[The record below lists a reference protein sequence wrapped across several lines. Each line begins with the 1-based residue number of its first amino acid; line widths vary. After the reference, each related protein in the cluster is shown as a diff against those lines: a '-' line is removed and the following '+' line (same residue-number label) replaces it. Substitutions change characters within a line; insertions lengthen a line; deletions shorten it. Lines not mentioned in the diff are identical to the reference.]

1 VTAGEVRVPH
11 ARLIA
16 VVGAVIVCG
25 ALLWLAR
32 AYTFYFDEW
41 SFITQAPDATF
52 TWIFRP
58 HNEHPAVLF
67 RIVYAALLHTAGL
80 KTYVPYMVVLL
91 ALHAAN
97 VLLMFELV
105 RRRTGEL
112 VGVCAA
118 ALLLVL
124 GAGWEDFLWAFQIAW
139 LASTALGLAMLLA
152 LLDRRFVVAAILLA
166 ASLAFSGIGVVF
178 AIAAAVYLGL
188 GRDRRQA
195 LWLIPVALLVLAWY
209 VFFGYTGNH
218 PNPPPTAANVFLLP
232 AYVSWGV
239 AQSAGGVIGIGGA
252 AAWIV
257 LAAAVAVTGWSWWR
271 RRTDAFAVS
280 IAVSLIGFYV
290 VTGLTRAQLGWQQS
304 GSSRYVY
311 IGSALWIVLLAD
323 AARSV
328 PWRGTWRPAALAC
341 VFLACF
347 NSAALLVSFAVAKNV
362 VMQRQVA
369 DYYALAAVRHDPCL
383 DPSGAVDALVMPVE
397 TDPAAYYAAVDAFGD
412 PVDGM
417 PLLDHSS
424 YEAGLRNLRRASC

>member
-16 VVGAVIVCG
+16 VVGAVVVCG

-152 LLDRRFVVAAILLA
+152 LLDRRFVVAAILVA

>member
-16 VVGAVIVCG
+16 VVGAVVVCG

>member
-1 VTAGEVRVPH
+1 MTAGEVRVPH

-16 VVGAVIVCG
+16 VVGAVVVCG

-271 RRTDAFAVS
+271 LRTDAFAVS

>member
-1 VTAGEVRVPH
+1 MTAGEVRVPH